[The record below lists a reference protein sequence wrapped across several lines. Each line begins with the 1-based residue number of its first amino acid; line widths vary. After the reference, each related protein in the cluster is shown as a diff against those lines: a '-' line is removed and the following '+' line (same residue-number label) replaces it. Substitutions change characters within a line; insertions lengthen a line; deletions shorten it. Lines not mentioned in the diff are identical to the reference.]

1 MSDEIE
7 RRPLNAGAADSAERL
22 RWLHQL
28 RNEISTVAIG
38 AASARRLLDTDRPR
52 ALENLRR
59 VEDACL
65 RCAELL
71 RETP

>member
-1 MSDEIE
+1 MSDETE
-7 RRPLNAGAADSAERL
+7 PRPLSADAADSTERQ
-22 RWLHQL
+22 RWLHEL
-28 RNEISTVAIG
+28 RNEVSTMAIG
-38 AASARRLLDTDRPR
+38 AASARRLLDTDRAR

-71 RETP
+71 RAAP